1 MARSQGSGVR
11 KKKRQQKAKRE
22 LKPPLFA
29 WHDSANQFEK
39 KVKEFGYIG
48 DDAGMCHGVACV
60 AAHAMLLNQVDQF
73 DRDLQRIQ
81 QLEPQDGQTQYDDR
95 TFFEAVELC
104 HHPSKYPHLF
114 STYLKHPKIEIS
126 QQALNSIPL
135 VESPKITAQGGV
147 VATARFSGVYDR
159 SELIQGLKLI
169 RAGIEKFSCPSA
181 LLLSDDGHIIAVQY
195 NPAEKAWFFVDIRCL
210 PSRRFEFEDDL
221 ARAIANSL
229 TPNMKKT
236 VMSGLMLATKQY
248 EAIAKKAFT
257 YTARLRAWK
266 KIQGIDETKN
276 QYLKRWLF
284 IAAFDGCE
292 KEVAFL
298 LAHQVD
304 PNRPIIRGDTPL
316 TVAASQGNE
325 GVVKLLL
332 SHGAHPNERSKFVKS
347 PLYNA
352 LRSGNDEIADVLRAS
367 GATLKKGEREELGF
381 DLR

>member
-11 KKKRQQKAKRE
+11 KRKRQQKAKRE
-22 LKPPLFA
+22 LHPPLFA

-39 KVKEFGYIG
+39 KIKEFGYIG

-60 AAHAMLLNQVDQF
+60 AAHAMLLNQVNQF

-81 QLEPQDGQTQYDDR
+81 QLQPQNDQNQYGDR
-95 TFFEAVELC
+95 TLLEAVELC

-114 STYLKHPKIEIS
+114 STYSKHPIVEIA
-126 QQALNSIPL
+126 QHALNSIPL
-135 VESPKITAQGGV
+135 VASTEIAAQGGV
-147 VATARFSGVYDR
+147 VAAARFAGVYDR
-159 SELIQGLKLI
+159 PELIQCLKLI
-169 RAGIEKFSCPSA
+169 RAGIEKSPCPTS
-181 LLLSDDGHIIAVQY
+181 LLLSDEGHIIAVQY
-195 NPAEKAWFFVDIRCL
+195 NPEERAWIFVDIRQL
-210 PSRRFEFEDDL
+210 PSRRFEYEEDL

-229 TPNMKKT
+229 TPNLRKT
-236 VMSGLMLATKQY
+236 VMSGLMLATQQN
-248 EAIAKKAFT
+248 EAVAKKAFT
-257 YTARLRAWK
+257 YTARMRAWK

-284 IAAFDGCE
+284 VAAFDGCE

-316 TVAASQGNE
+316 TTAVYQGNE

-332 SHGAHPNERSKFVKS
+332 SHGARPNEKSKYVKS

-352 LRSGNDEIADVLRAS
+352 LRSGNERIASLLRLS
-367 GATLKKGEREELGF
+367 GATLKKDEYNELG
-381 DLR
+381 L